1 MNLHP
6 GQQKYRCF
14 PCGIRKSDKTIACFV
29 GIACFHTLE
38 LPGTLLPEQGV
49 GGADR
54 IASAGVE
61 IRERIIA
68 GAHQFAEHRLLIA
81 YWAILPGQKLL

>member
-1 MNLHP
+1 MNLHQDN
-6 GQQKYRCF
+6 GNIGVS

-29 GIACFHTLE
+29 GIACFHTLNSRNIA
-38 LPGTLLPEQGV
+38 EQGV

-68 GAHQFAEHRLLIA
+68 GAHQFAEHRLFDR
-81 YWAILPGQKLL
+81 ILGNFARSEAVV

>member
-14 PCGIRKSDKTIACFV
+14 PCEIRKSDKTIACFV
-29 GIACFHTLE
+29 GIACFHTLNSRNIA
-38 LPGTLLPEQGV
+38 EQGV

-68 GAHQFAEHRLLIA
+68 GAHQFAEQAFDR
-81 YWAILPGQKLL
+81 ILGNFARSEAVV